1 MNRRRH
7 ANVIPIFSLATWLV
21 LFFALGAGGLY
32 YVNFKNQ
39 LLSRGNQIRGLE
51 KRLAELRNENEV
63 TQTQIDKLASP
74 NALRRRW
81 ETDRNFLA
89 GYVAI
94 SQAKLVL
101 WPEKAAASELRNVSN
116 EHP

>member
-7 ANVIPIFSLATWLV
+7 ANVIPLFSLASWLV
-21 LFFALGAGGLY
+21 LLLSLGAGGLY

-39 LLSRGNQIRGLE
+39 LLSRGNQIKTLE
-51 KRLAELRNENEV
+51 KKLTELRNDNEFA
-63 TQTQIDKLASP
+63 QTQIEKLSSP
-74 NALRRRW
+74 NALRKRW

-94 SQAKLVL
+94 SQAKLVVY
-101 WPEKAAASELRNVSN
+101 PEKSASGELRAVSN